1 MSREILIHVGD
12 GERRVAIVENKRL
25 DDYYI
30 ELDRHRSTLGNIY
43 KGKVESILPSINGA
57 FVNIGQEKNGFLYLT
72 DADHP
77 YVRDFDNLNG
87 PGTAAQSFFD
97 RLLNRKP
104 AAPSAAAEALPLNG
118 QDAPK
123 PDAPAA
129 TQVAGEQPRTDA
141 PRDQQQGGREQQ
153 HGGRGRGRSGRGGP
167 QKKDRPIPL
176 KTGQEVLVQV
186 EKDPFGTKGA
196 RLTTHLSIPGRFVVY
211 MPYDKHIGVSQKIES
226 PEERQRLRDIIRA
239 CDFVKDGG
247 FIVRTVSQG
256 QDKEEL
262 LNDARFVYDK
272 WQKVVK
278 LAKEKKAPAIIYQE
292 GDIIWK
298 VVRDFFRKE
307 LTAVHIDSKEEHEKL
322 SKYVDALVGKAGLKK
337 VHYYGGEQSI
347 FEAHKVSAELERIYD
362 QKVFLKTGAYIVIE
376 PTEGVTVIDVNSG
389 RYKTSASPEDAA
401 FNVNIEAAPEIARQL
416 RLRDLGGIIVIDFID
431 MSRED
436 HKRKVLDVLKGELTK
451 DLAKTEVNK
460 ISSLGLVEMTRERAG
475 KTIESLKFAEC
486 PYCHGRGRVRID

>member
-12 GERRVAIVENKRL
+12 GERRVAIVDNKRL
-25 DDYYI
+25 DDFYI
-30 ELDRHRSTLGNIY
+30 ELDRHRSFLGNIY

-77 YVRDFDNLNG
+77 YVQDFDNLNG
-87 PGTAAQSFFD
+87 PGAGAQSFFD

-104 AAPSAAAEALPLNG
+104 KPTVPSAQALPAG
-118 QDAPK
+118 EAPVDVPK
-123 PDAPAA
+123 PVEGDQPKVEG
-129 TQVAGEQPRTDA
+129 QKEQHEGYR
-141 PRDQQQGGREQQ
+141 R
-153 HGGRGRGRSGRGGP
+153 GGRGGRNP
-167 QKKDRPIPL
+167 QAKKDRPIPL
-176 KTGQEVLVQV
+176 KVGQEVLVQV

-226 PEERQRLRDIIRA
+226 VEERQRLRDIIKG

-247 FIVRTVSQG
+247 FIIRTVCVG
-256 QDKEEL
+256 QEKEEL
-262 LNDARFVYDK
+262 LNDAKFVYEK

-307 LTAVHIDSKEEHEKL
+307 VTGVHIDSREDHDKL
-322 SKYVDALVGKAGLKK
+322 VKYVEALVGKSALKK

-347 FEAHKVSAELERIYD
+347 FESHKISAELERIYD

-401 FNVNIEAAPEIARQL
+401 FNVNMEAAPEIARQL

-436 HKRKVLDVLKGELTK
+436 HKRKVVDLLRQELAK
-451 DLAKTEVNK
+451 DLSKTEVNK
-460 ISSLGLVEMTRERAG
+460 ISNLGLVEMTRERAG

-486 PYCHGRGRVRID
+486 PYCHGRGRMQID

>member
-57 FVNIGQEKNGFLYLT
+57 FVNIGQERNGFLYLT

-77 YVRDFDNLNG
+77 YVQDFDNLNG
-87 PGTAAQSFFD
+87 PGTAAQSFLD
-97 RLLNRKP
+97 KLLNRKP
-104 AAPSAAAEALPLNG
+104 KTPPPGAPEALPAQG
-118 QDAPK
+118 QDEPK
-123 PDAPAA
+123 ADMPAA
-129 TQVAGEQPRTDA
+129 TPASGEQSKTEASRPH
-141 PRDQQQGGREQQ
+141 
-153 HGGRGRGRSGRGGP
+153 HGGRRRSGRGGHP
-167 QKKDRPIPL
+167 QAKKDRPIPL

-186 EKDPFGTKGA
+186 EKDPFGSKGA

-256 QDKEEL
+256 QEKEEL

-322 SKYVDALVGKAGLKK
+322 CKYVDALVGKAGLKK
-337 VHYYGGEQSI
+337 VHYYGGAQSI

-362 QKVFLKTGAYIVIE
+362 QKVFLKTGAHIVIE

-389 RYKTSASPEDAA
+389 RYKTSASPEEAA

-436 HKRKVLDVLKGELTK
+436 HKRKVLDVLKAELAK

>member
-1 MSREILIHVGD
+1 MSREILIHVAD
-12 GERRVAIVENKRL
+12 GERRVAVVENKRL
-25 DDYYI
+25 DDFYI

-57 FVNIGQEKNGFLYLT
+57 FVNVGQDRNGFLYLT

-77 YVRDFDNLNG
+77 YVQDFDNLNG
-87 PGTAAQSFFD
+87 PGAAAQSFFD
-97 RLLNRKP
+97 KILNRKP
-104 AAPSAAAEALPLNG
+104 APKPALPLTEG
-118 QDAPK
+118 ADAALPAAAVEEPK
-123 PDAPAA
+123 PAD
-129 TQVAGEQPRTDA
+129 
-141 PRDQQQGGREQQ
+141 DQQ
-153 HGGRGRGRSGRGGP
+153 RGRGGRHGRP
-167 QKKDRPIPL
+167 QGRKDRPIPL
-176 KTGQEVLVQV
+176 KTNQEVLVQV

-211 MPYDKHIGVSQKIES
+211 MPFDKHIGVSQKIES
-226 PEERQRLRDIIRA
+226 PDERHRLRDIIRA

-247 FIVRTVSQG
+247 FIVRTVSAG
-256 QDKEEL
+256 QEKEEL

-278 LAKEKKAPAIIYQE
+278 LAKEKKAPAIVYQE

-307 LTAVHIDSKEEHEKL
+307 LTAVHIDSREEYEKL
-322 SKYVDALVGKAGLKK
+322 CKYVDALVGKNGLKK
-337 VHYYGGEQSI
+337 VHYYGGEQPI
-347 FEAHKVSAELERIYD
+347 FEAHKISAELERIYD
-362 QKVFLKTGAYIVIE
+362 QKVVLKTGAYIVIE

-389 RYKTSASPEDAA
+389 RYKTSASPEEAA

-431 MSRED
+431 MSREE
-436 HKRKVLDVLKGELTK
+436 HKRRVLDVLRAELTK

-486 PYCHGRGRVRID
+486 PYCHGRGRVQID

>member
-1 MSREILIHVGD
+1 VGD

-77 YVRDFDNLNG
+77 YVQDFDNLNG

-97 RLLNRKP
+97 KLLNRKP
-104 AAPSAAAEALPLNG
+104 APRAETSEAAPLNG

-123 PDAPAA
+123 TADLPVA
-129 TQVAGEQPRTDA
+129 TQPGVEQPKSDA
-141 PRDQQQGGREQQ
+141 GRGSQQQRGY
-153 HGGRGRGRSGRGGP
+153 GRGRSGRGG
-167 QKKDRPIPL
+167 QQQNKKDRPCPL

-256 QDKEEL
+256 QEKEEL

-272 WQKVVK
+272 WEKVVK

-322 SKYVDALVGKAGLKK
+322 TKYVDALVGKAGLKK
-337 VHYYGGEQSI
+337 IHYYGGEQSI

>member
-1 MSREILIHVGD
+1 MSREILIHVAD
-12 GERRVAIVENKRL
+12 GERRVAIVENKHL
-25 DDYYI
+25 DDFYI
-30 ELDRHRSTLGNIY
+30 EIDRHRSTLGNIY

-57 FVNIGQEKNGFLYLT
+57 FVNIGQERNGFLYLT

-77 YVRDFDNLNG
+77 YVQDFDNLNG
-87 PGTAAQSFFD
+87 PGAAAQSFFD
-97 RLLNRKP
+97 KLLNRKP
-104 AAPSAAAEALPLNG
+104 KVPPPAVDTEGNAPP
-118 QDAPK
+118 P
-123 PDAPAA
+123 APAA
-129 TQVAGEQPRTDA
+129 ALEATDIPKTA
-141 PRDQQQGGREQQ
+141 EAAQGKTENFSGGSR
-153 HGGRGRGRSGRGGP
+153 GRGRGRSGRDQAG
-167 QKKDRPIPL
+167 KDRPVSL
-176 KTGQEVLVQV
+176 KVGQEVLVQV

-226 PEERQRLRDIIRA
+226 IEERQRLRDIIKA

-247 FIVRTVSQG
+247 FIIRTVSFG
-256 QDKEEL
+256 QEKEEL
-262 LNDARFVYDK
+262 LNDARFVYEK

-278 LAKEKKAPAIIYQE
+278 LAKEKKSPAIIYQE

-307 LTAVHIDSKEEHEKL
+307 VTGVHIDSKEEHEKL
-322 SKYVDALVGKAGLKK
+322 VKYVESLVGKPALKK
-337 VHYYGGEQSI
+337 IHYYGGEASI
-347 FEAHKVSAELERIYD
+347 FEAHKVSAELDRIYD
-362 QKVFLKTGAYIVIE
+362 QKVFLKTGAYLVIE

-436 HKRKVLDVLKGELTK
+436 HKRKVLDVLRAELAR
-451 DLAKTEVNK
+451 DLSKTEVNK

-486 PYCHGRGRVRID
+486 PYCHGRGRVKID

>member
-77 YVRDFDNLNG
+77 YVQDFDNLNG

-97 RLLNRKP
+97 KLLNRKP
-104 AAPSAAAEALPLNG
+104 KAPPPVIPDVSALNG
-118 QDAPK
+118 EDVP
-123 PDAPAA
+123 PPAS
-129 TQVAGEQPRTDA
+129 VVPPVVGEQPKTEA
-141 PRDQQQGGREQQ
+141 GREQHQ
-153 HGGRGRGRSGRGGP
+153 GGRGRGRGRGGM
-167 QKKDRPIPL
+167 QAQQGGKKDRPIPL

-256 QDKEEL
+256 QEKEEL

-322 SKYVDALVGKAGLKK
+322 SKYVDALVGKEGLKK
-337 VHYYGGEQSI
+337 VHYYGGAQSI

-362 QKVFLKTGAYIVIE
+362 QKVFLKTGAHIVIE

-436 HKRKVLDVLKGELTK
+436 HKRKVLDVLRAELAR

>member
-1 MSREILIHVGD
+1 VSREILIHVGD
-12 GERRVAIVENKRL
+12 GERRVAIVDNKRL
-25 DDYYI
+25 DDFYI
-30 ELDRHRSTLGNIY
+30 ELDRHRSFLGNIY

-57 FVNIGQEKNGFLYLT
+57 FVNIGQDKNGFLYLT

-77 YVRDFDNLNG
+77 YVQDFDNLNG
-87 PGTAAQSFFD
+87 PGAAAQSFLD
-97 RLLNRKP
+97 KILNRKP
-104 AAPSAAAEALPLNG
+104 KPQAPLTEAASVAQVPLDG
-118 QDAPK
+118 ADP
-123 PDAPAA
+123 
-129 TQVAGEQPRTDA
+129 VAGEQPKVDVPKVDA
-141 PRDQQQGGREQQ
+141 PKAEEPKGQ
-153 HGGRGRGRSGRGGP
+153 HDNHRRGGRGGRHHP
-167 QKKDRPIPL
+167 QAKKDRPIPL
-176 KTGQEVLVQV
+176 KVGQEVLVQV

-226 PEERQRLRDIIRA
+226 VEERQRLRDIIRG

-247 FIVRTVSQG
+247 FIIRTVCQG
-256 QDKEEL
+256 QEKEEL
-262 LNDARFVYDK
+262 LNDAKFVYEK

-307 LTAVHIDSKEEHEKL
+307 VTGVHIDSREEHDKL
-322 SKYVDALVGKAGLKK
+322 AKYVEALVGKPALKK

-362 QKVFLKTGAYIVIE
+362 QKVFLKTGAYLVIE

-401 FNVNIEAAPEIARQL
+401 FNVNMEAAPEIARQL

-431 MSRED
+431 MSREE
-436 HKRKVLDVLKGELTK
+436 HKRKVVDLLRVELAK
-451 DLAKTEVNK
+451 DLSKTEVNK
-460 ISSLGLVEMTRERAG
+460 ISNLGLVEMTRERAG
-475 KTIESLKFAEC
+475 KTIESLKFLEC
-486 PYCHGRGRVRID
+486 PYCHGRGRVQID

>member
-1 MSREILIHVGD
+1 VGD

-30 ELDRHRSTLGNIY
+30 ELDRHRSSLGNIY

-77 YVRDFDNLNG
+77 YVQDFDNLNG

-97 RLLNRKP
+97 KLLNRKP
-104 AAPSAAAEALPLNG
+104 KAPPPDVAGVSVPPAEGEP
-118 QDAPK
+118 APGVAVAV
-123 PDAPAA
+123 PP
-129 TQVAGEQPRTDA
+129 VAGEQPKIDA
-141 PRDQQQGGREQQ
+141 PREQSQQ
-153 HGGRGRGRSGRGGP
+153 GGRGRGRSGRGGA
-167 QKKDRPIPL
+167 QGAQGRKERPIPL

-322 SKYVDALVGKAGLKK
+322 CKYVDALVGKEGLKK
-337 VHYYGGEQSI
+337 VHYYGGAQSI

-362 QKVFLKTGAYIVIE
+362 EKVFLKTGAHIVIE

-436 HKRKVLDVLKGELTK
+436 HKRKVLDVLRAELAK

>member
-1 MSREILIHVGD
+1 MSREILIHVAD
-12 GERRVAIVENKRL
+12 GERRVAIVENKHL
-25 DDYYI
+25 DDFYI
-30 ELDRHRSTLGNIY
+30 EIDRHRSTLGNIY
-43 KGKVESILPSINGA
+43 KGRVESILPSINGA
-57 FVNIGQEKNGFLYLT
+57 FVNIGQERNGFLYLT

-77 YVRDFDNLNG
+77 YVQDFDNLNG
-87 PGTAAQSFFD
+87 PGAAAQGFFD
-97 RLLNRKP
+97 KLLNRKP
-104 AAPSAAAEALPLNG
+104 KSSSVAVAVDTEGN
-118 QDAPK
+118 
-123 PDAPAA
+123 APAPA
-129 TQVAGEQPRTDA
+129 SSPEAVEVLKPAESASVPAKVEASNAGGQ
-141 PRDQQQGGREQQ
+141 
-153 HGGRGRGRSGRGGP
+153 GRGRGRFGRQQGGA
-167 QKKDRPIPL
+167 KERPVSL
-176 KTGQEVLVQV
+176 KVGQEVLVQV

-226 PEERQRLRDIIRA
+226 IEERQRLRDIIKE
-239 CDFVKDGG
+239 CDFAKDGG
-247 FIVRTVSQG
+247 FIIRTVSFG
-256 QDKEEL
+256 QEKEEL
-262 LNDARFVYDK
+262 LNDARFVHEK

-307 LTAVHIDSKEEHEKL
+307 VTGVHIDSKEEHEQL
-322 SKYVDALVGKAGLKK
+322 VKYVESLVGKPALKK
-337 VHYYGGEQSI
+337 VHYYGGEASI
-347 FEAHKVSAELERIYD
+347 FEAHKISAELDRIYD
-362 QKVFLKTGAYIVIE
+362 QKVFLKTGAYLVIE

-436 HKRKVLDVLKGELTK
+436 HKRKVLDVLKAELAR
-451 DLAKTEVNK
+451 DLSKTEVNK

-486 PYCHGRGRVRID
+486 PYCHGRGRVKID